1 MAKTHTVQEGDCCS
15 SLAAS
20 HGFLDYKGIYDAAEN
35 ADLKKTRPNPN
46 TLVQGDKVVVPDKK
60 EKKAP
65 AAAGSSHKFMVKKT
79 VVKLRILLR
88 DKGDKPIKGKD
99 WTLKV
104 GGKTLKGNSPDG
116 QISQDVD
123 ATAKSGTL
131 EIDCGPKPAP
141 AAPSPAPAP
150 APGPATYPPA
160 IAAAD
165 FLDEPDEAY
174 LGKDE
179 TTVRWALSIGGLP
192 SYNVAAGVQQRL
204 QNLGFDPFGA
214 SGDKD
219 DDVKTKSAVSSYQTK
234 YKLAKSGKTTD
245 IQDDIRDRHDK
256 AS

>member
-1 MAKTHTVQEGDCCS
+1 MAKTHTVHEGDCCS

-20 HGFLDYKGIYDAAEN
+20 HGFLDYKGIHDAAEN

-46 TLVQGDKVVVPDKK
+46 TLVEGDKVVVPDKK

-65 AAAGSSHKFMVKKT
+65 AATGSSHKFMVKKA
-79 VVKLRILLR
+79 VVKLRIALW

-99 WTLKV
+99 WTLKI
-104 GGKTLKGNSPDG
+104 GGKKLKGNTPDG
-116 QISQDVD
+116 QLSEDID
-123 ATAKSGTL
+123 ATAKSGVL

-141 AAPSPAPAP
+141 AAPPPAP
-150 APGPATYPPA
+150 APGPASYPPA
-160 IAAAD
+160 IAPGD
-165 FLDEPDEAY
+165 FLDESDEAY

-179 TTVRWALSIGGLP
+179 SKVRWDLSIGGLP

-214 SGDKD
+214 PGDKD
-219 DDVKTKSAVSSYQTK
+219 DDAKTKAAVSAYQAK
-234 YKLAKSGKTTD
+234 YKLAKSGKTKD

-256 AS
+256 MS